1 MSAPLATS
9 WPELAYAAWSE
20 TCATLH
26 LWTQIVGKIRLAQT
40 DWLNHS
46 WHVTLYVTSRGL
58 TTSPIPY
65 QSQSFEIQFD
75 FIEHA
80 LRIDVSTGD
89 SRRLRLRP
97 QTVSSFYRELMAALA
112 ELGIEVRI
120 ELLPCEIPNA
130 IRFDRDETHAAYD
143 AGYAQRFWRVLVQ
156 ADRVF
161 KTFRT
166 RFTGKSSPVHFF
178 WGSFDL
184 AVTRFSGRTA
194 PLYTQS
200 VPGLSV
206 AVMQDAYSHE
216 VSSAGFWPG
225 GAGMDASFY
234 SYAYPAPPG
243 FADCPVR
250 PAAAFFS
257 RELGEFLLPYATL
270 RTSADPGAMLL
281 DFLQST
287 YEAAARLA
295 HWDRASLEC
304 AQGKPGLPRSI
315 SAPA

>member
-1 MSAPLATS
+1 M
-9 WPELAYAAWSE
+9 
-20 TCATLH
+20 
-26 LWTQIVGKIRLAQT
+26 AQT

-46 WHVTLYVTSRGL
+46 WHVALYVTSRGL
-58 TTSPIPY
+58 TTSPVPY

-89 SRRLRLRP
+89 SWKLRLRP
-97 QTVSSFYRELMAALA
+97 QTVASFYRELMAALA

-143 AGYAQRFWRVLVQ
+143 AQYAQRFWRVLVQ
-156 ADRVF
+156 ADRLF

-225 GAGMDASFY
+225 GAGMGRLVLFLCLS
-234 SYAYPAPPG
+234 G
-243 FADCPVR
+243 
-250 PAAAFFS
+250 AAGIF
-257 RELGEFLLPYATL
+257 
-270 RTSADPGAMLL
+270 
-281 DFLQST
+281 
-287 YEAAARLA
+287 
-295 HWDRASLEC
+295 
-304 AQGKPGLPRSI
+304 GLPRTSRGRLLQPGARRI
-315 SAPA
+315 PAPVRDAAYLRRS